1 MLWKCG
7 LYDKN
12 VITRKCK
19 LRMRKKVNCHTDG
32 ECANR
37 IVCFERWSSELENN
51 SQKRPEE
58 QIMKCQ
64 PSLVTINARLLL
76 KRRLPHII
84 DIIRSKAITRNGVGS
99 RFGGNIMHAYACRG
113 A

>member
-1 MLWKCG
+1 MGSALIG
-7 LYDKN
+7 LYALKAGRASLK
-12 VITRKCK
+12 IILK
-19 LRMRKKVNCHTDG
+19 
-32 ECANR
+32 
-37 IVCFERWSSELENN
+37 
-51 SQKRPEE
+51 KRPEE

-84 DIIRSKAITRNGVGS
+84 DIIRSEAITRNGVGS
-99 RFGGNIMHAYACRG
+99 RFVGNIMRSYACRG

>member
-1 MLWKCG
+1 
-7 LYDKN
+7 
-12 VITRKCK
+12 
-19 LRMRKKVNCHTDG
+19 MRQKVNRHTDG

-37 IVCFERWSSELENN
+37 IVCFESWSGELENN

-64 PSLVTINARLLL
+64 PNLVTINARLLL
-76 KRRLPHII
+76 ERRLPHII
-84 DIIRSKAITRNGVGS
+84 DIIRSETITRNGVGS
-99 RFGGNIMHAYACRG
+99 RFGGNIIRSYACRG

>member
-1 MLWKCG
+1 
-7 LYDKN
+7 
-12 VITRKCK
+12 
-19 LRMRKKVNCHTDG
+19 
-32 ECANR
+32 
-37 IVCFERWSSELENN
+37 
-51 SQKRPEE
+51 
-58 QIMKCQ
+58 MKCQ

>member
-1 MLWKCG
+1 
-7 LYDKN
+7 
-12 VITRKCK
+12 
-19 LRMRKKVNCHTDG
+19 
-32 ECANR
+32 
-37 IVCFERWSSELENN
+37 
-51 SQKRPEE
+51 
-58 QIMKCQ
+58 MKCQ

-99 RFGGNIMHAYACRG
+99 RFVGNIMHSYACRG